1 MMKENK
7 FKIVISSVVIL
18 LPVLFGLMMWNALPD
33 TMATHWGAGGNVD
46 GFSGKAFVVFGSFL
60 IFLYL

>member
-7 FKIVISSVVIL
+7 FKIAISSVVIL

-33 TMATHWGAGGNVD
+33 TMATHWGADGNVD
-46 GFSGKAFVVFGSFL
+46 GFGGKVFIVFGSFL
-60 IFLYL
+60 IFLCL